1 MPDHV
6 RVSRRKYLPLATDAD
21 PIISGVAETVYTFP
35 YYIETAASQL
45 QEKGATVII
54 SSQTPN
60 NPDETGSFV
69 YSPSRFVGYAETSAS
84 VSGSVYVDHGQY
96 TANAYEVLS
105 VETVDSYFPND
116 HTHTSP
122 EGAALVAQAFV
133 RGLVCTDSALKA
145 HVVNA
150 TSSIEGSCI

>member
-6 RVSRRKYLPLATDAD
+6 RVSARRCSPVAARAEFI
-21 PIISGVAETVYTFP
+21 PSGVGETVYTFNH
-35 YYIETAASQL
+35 YLETAASQL
-45 QEKGATVII
+45 QAKGATVII

-84 VSGSVYVDHGQY
+84 ESDSVYVDHGQY

-122 EGAALVAQAFV
+122 EGAALVADAFV